1 MTSALGAGNV
11 PHSDD
16 DTGYQPDLALDPSD
30 PLNLLLNNS
39 NETDSEPS
47 QAATP
52 PDWSQFNS
60 LWSMPSADPS
70 GGLPSTGEKG
80 KLTDLG
86 AGFDFSF
93 PMDLDFNDPS
103 FSMAVDP
110 NSLIDGKGLQF
121 PLHDS
126 SAVPIQ
132 PQDLLHAS
140 FPFPFVFS
148 SPTLS
153 SASASSQSADESSS
167 PRSSLS
173 NNPASPVGA
182 AAPKTTAEAIAAF
195 FSQANRPPVQRHMA
209 SIPEPVVTL
218 GTTLAE
224 AHRQSS
230 SSVSSSPSPAP
241 ATRAPDVQTSTTTVI
256 GRPKTSHTTI
266 ERRYRTNLNARI
278 QSLKAAV
285 PALRV
290 LDQNYKGDEYKV
302 DDRGYI
308 DGVKVAR
315 KGSKANVLGKAV
327 EYIRVLKRREAR
339 LNRQQD
345 GLRAL
350 ICGFPG
356 GQNILAEW
364 DTEWTKKFG
373 GPERDEIDNVGVE
386 EASDDEDGD
395 GDGEDDGDSSER
407 ARKRPKVTAV
417 PQKKEKRKLA
427 PAAPI
432 LPAAGP
438 EVSVAT
444 QGAVPEKRKRG
455 RPRKI
460 QPNIPPPIVASDSV
474 LLTDPSLQQGITL
487 HPANSQTAQPQQY
500 LLAVFALFSFFNS
513 PLASSSEPVS
523 HHHTHQGSVLSHVTS
538 PTPSSF
544 ARPTVGWTWSNFVQ
558 VIHLLASLAV
568 FISIIVPWIPVPQRL
583 SQSRLIRL
591 MPFGSLISGAHAAVT
606 SAHEMTEF
614 PTPPSSP
621 DVSDTDSEADSTSTS
636 TEDIVHLGGRTKAG
650 SEPLAQALRLRGRTD
665 EFESL
670 LSALNV
676 RSGWVGM
683 IRSAVGTRQAPRGP
697 AVRREWQAWMRLAE
711 LIVLFPEN
719 ATLPL
724 RWQVY
729 NYFLFVSG
737 FPGSEVASAT
747 LVSDLCTLALLS
759 HALPLPFAETR
770 SQTLWSRARGLV
782 QSAVGPTFEHLV
794 FDNMTVEE
802 AVESLALSK
811 PMTGSSPI
819 AVLAS
824 TLLRKRLRAYTSCLF
839 IHRVTRDQDGD
850 SDFPSHQDSKTW
862 RATIAFGRSLGGDI
876 GLLSD
881 AFAKVWQRGDVQFD
895 AGSLEVG
902 PGDEDIRALLS
913 ATVLYDRVFSR
924 QEVLCRADVPGGD
937 DSVAFILS
945 PPPTPPSKMAA
956 KGNRTDVVLQLHR
969 ALGSSVFEESAE
981 SNTDEVSLEDARDR
995 VVDMIVNLERGKRL
1009 QVV

>member
-1 MTSALGAGNV
+1 MSSALGAGSV

-16 DTGYQPDLALDPSD
+16 GTGYQPDLVLDPSD

-39 NETDSEPS
+39 NDTDSELS

-60 LWSMPSADPS
+60 LWSMPSTDPS

-103 FSMAVDP
+103 FPMAVDP
-110 NSLIDGKGLQF
+110 NSLLIDGKGLQF

-126 SAVPIQ
+126 SAVPIH

-153 SASASSQSADESSS
+153 SASASSQSADDISS
-167 PRSSLS
+167 PRSSPS
-173 NNPASPVGA
+173 NNPVSPVGA

-195 FSQANRPPVQRHMA
+195 FSQVNRPPVQSHMA
-209 SIPEPVVTL
+209 SIPEPVETL

-224 AHRQSS
+224 AHRQPSS
-230 SSVSSSPSPAP
+230 SASSSPSPAP
-241 ATRAPDVQTSTTTVI
+241 ATRAPEAQISSTTVI

-290 LDQNYKGDEYKV
+290 LDQNYKSDEYKV

-350 ICGFPG
+350 ICRFPG

-373 GPERDEIDNVGVE
+373 GPERDEIDNVGAE

-407 ARKRPKVTAV
+407 ARKRPKVSAA

-432 LPAAGP
+432 LPAPGP
-438 EVSVAT
+438 EVPVAI
-444 QGAVPEKRKRG
+444 QGVVPEKRKRG

-474 LLTDPSLQQGITL
+474 LLTDPSLQQGITV
-487 HPANSQTAQPQQY
+487 HPAIPQTAQPQQY

-538 PTPSSF
+538 PSPSSF
-544 ARPTVGWTWSNFVQ
+544 SRPTVGWTWSNFVQ

-583 SQSRLIRL
+583 SQSRFIRL
-591 MPFGSLISGAHAAVT
+591 IPFGSLISGAHAAVT
-606 SAHEMTEF
+606 SAHEMTDF

-621 DVSDTDSEADSTSTS
+621 DVSDTDSEADSTSMS
-636 TEDIVHLGGRTKAG
+636 TEDIVRLGGRNKEG
-650 SEPLAQALRLRGRTD
+650 SDPLAQALRLRGRTD

-711 LIVLFPEN
+711 LIVLSPEN

-737 FPGSEVASAT
+737 FPGSEVASTT

-759 HALPLPFAETR
+759 HALPLPFTETR
-770 SQTLWSRARGLV
+770 SQTLWSRARGLG
-782 QSAVGPTFEHLV
+782 QSAMGPTFEHLV
-794 FDNMTVEE
+794 FDNMT
-802 AVESLALSK
+802 ARRPSQFSRQLSC
-811 PMTGSSPI
+811 
-819 AVLAS
+819 A
-824 TLLRKRLRAYTSCLF
+824 KRLHAYASSLF
-839 IHRVTRDQDGD
+839 IHRVTGDQDGD

-862 RATIAFGRSLGGDI
+862 RATITFGRSLGGDI

-881 AFAKVWQRGDVQFD
+881 EFAKVWQRGDIHFD
-895 AGSLEVG
+895 VGSLEVG
-902 PGDEDIRALLS
+902 PADEDIRALLS
-913 ATVLYDRVFSR
+913 ATILYDRVFSR

-945 PPPTPPSKMAA
+945 PPPTPPSKMGGKDSRA
-956 KGNRTDVVLQLHR
+956 DVVLQLHR

-981 SNTDEVSLEDARDR
+981 SSADEVSLEDARDR
-995 VVDMIVNLERGKRL
+995 VVDMIVNLERGERL

>member
-1 MTSALGAGNV
+1 MSSALGAGIV

-16 DTGYQPDLALDPSD
+16 GTGYQPDLVLDPSD

-39 NETDSEPS
+39 NDTDSELS

-60 LWSMPSADPS
+60 LWSMPSTDPA
-70 GGLPSTGEKG
+70 GGLPSTGEKS

-86 AGFDFSF
+86 TGFDFSF

-103 FSMAVDP
+103 FSMAIDP
-110 NSLIDGKGLQF
+110 NSLLIDGKGLPH

-153 SASASSQSADESSS
+153 SASASSQSTDESSS
-167 PRSSLS
+167 PRISPG

-182 AAPKTTAEAIAAF
+182 TAPKTTAEAIAAF
-195 FSQANRPPVQRHMA
+195 FSQANRPSGQSHMT

-218 GTTLAE
+218 GTTLAGT
-224 AHRQSS
+224 HWRPSS
-230 SSVSSSPSPAP
+230 SASSSPSPAS
-241 ATRAPDVQTSTTTVI
+241 ATRAPEVQTSSTTVI

-290 LDQNYKGDEYKV
+290 LDQSYKSDEHKV

-308 DGVKVAR
+308 DGVKIAR
-315 KGSKANVLGKAV
+315 KGSKANVLAKAV
-327 EYIRVLKRREAR
+327 EYIHVLKRREAR

-350 ICGFPG
+350 ICKFSG

-364 DTEWTKKFG
+364 ESEWAKKFG
-373 GPERDEIDNVGVE
+373 GPERDEIDNVGAE
-386 EASDDEDGD
+386 EASDDDDGD
-395 GDGEDDGDSSER
+395 GDGEDDGDSLER
-407 ARKRPKVTAV
+407 ARKKLKVTAV

-427 PAAPI
+427 PAAPT
-432 LPAAGP
+432 LPAPGP
-438 EVSVAT
+438 EVLIDI
-444 QGAVPEKRKRG
+444 QGTVPEKRKRG

-460 QPNIPPPIVASDSV
+460 QPHIPPPIVASD
-474 LLTDPSLQQGITL
+474 LHLTDPSLQQGITA
-487 HPANSQTAQPQQY
+487 HPAISQTAQPQQY
-500 LLAVFALFSFFNS
+500 LLAVFALFSFFSS

-538 PTPSSF
+538 PSPSSF
-544 ARPTVGWTWSNFVQ
+544 ASPTVGWTWSNFVQ

-568 FISIIVPWIPVPQRL
+568 FISIIVPWIPVPQKL
-583 SQSRLIRL
+583 YQSRFMWLI
-591 MPFGSLISGAHAAVT
+591 PFGSLISGAHGTVT
-606 SAHEMTEF
+606 STHGMMDF

-621 DVSDTDSEADSTSTS
+621 DVSDTDSEAESTS
-636 TEDIVHLGGRTKAG
+636 DVVRLGGRTKEG
-650 SEPLAQALRLRGRTD
+650 SDPLAQALSLRGGTD

-670 LSALNV
+670 LNALNV
-676 RSGWVGM
+676 GSGWVSM
-683 IRSAVGTRQAPRGP
+683 IRSIVGTRQAPRGP
-697 AVRREWQAWMRLAE
+697 AVRRERQARMRLAE
-711 LIVLFPEN
+711 LIVLSPEN
-719 ATLPL
+719 AMLPL

-729 NYFLFVSG
+729 NYLSFVSG
-737 FPGSEVASAT
+737 FPGSEVASTT
-747 LVSDLCTLALLS
+747 LVSDICTLALLS
-759 HALPLPFAETR
+759 HTLPLPFTKTR

-782 QSAVGPTFEHLV
+782 QSDVGPTFEHLV
-794 FDNMTVEE
+794 FDNMTVEK
-802 AVESLALSK
+802 AAESLASSK

-824 TLLRKRLRAYTSCLF
+824 TLLRERLHAYASSLF
-839 IHRVTRDQDGD
+839 IHRVTRDQDSD

-862 RATIAFGRSLGGDI
+862 RVTITFGRSLGGDI

-881 AFAKVWQRGDVQFD
+881 AFAKVWQRGIVDFDV
-895 AGSLEVG
+895 GSLQVG
-902 PGDEDIRALLS
+902 PADEDIRALLS

-937 DSVAFILS
+937 DSIAFVLS
-945 PPPTPPSKMAA
+945 PPRTPHSKMGGKDSRA
-956 KGNRTDVVLQLHR
+956 DVVLQLHR
-969 ALGSSVFEESAE
+969 ALGSSVFEENAE
-981 SNTDEVSLEDARDR
+981 SSTDGVSLEDARDR
-995 VVDMIVNLERGKRL
+995 VVDMIVTLEKGERL
-1009 QVV
+1009 CVV